1 MIIEYNLYKI
11 NKTSLL
17 TNFTLRGNFLT
28 KKIFKKNSK
37 QTLIFLRAPKH
48 FNIGKH
54 KVSSFV
60 NFYKYDYKFCYKIPT
75 EQFLNNKALFLKFFP
90 LFHKLHFL
98 YVINSI
104 KICTKLKI
112 K

>member
-1 MIIEYNLYKI
+1 MYKLNKVSNLNHVI
-11 NKTSLL
+11 
-17 TNFTLRGNFLT
+17 LRGNYMT
-28 KKIFKKNSK
+28 KKVIKNVSK

-60 NFYKYDYKFCYKIPT
+60 NSRIHIYKFNFSFPT
-75 EQFLNNKALFLKFFP
+75 AQFIKNKFFIYRLFS
-90 LFHKLHFL
+90 LFHKMNIL
-98 YVINSI
+98 YTITSIRIN
-104 KICTKLKI
+104 TKLKI

>member
-1 MIIEYNLYKI
+1 MYKL
-11 NKTSLL
+11 NKTSIL
-17 TNFTLRGNFLT
+17 TKYILRGNYLT

-60 NFYKYDYKFCYKIPT
+60 NYHKYEYNFDYKLPT
-75 EQFLNNKALFLKFFP
+75 EHFLENKIFFLKLFS
-90 LFHKLHFL
+90 LFHKMHFL
-98 YVINSI
+98 FIMNSLRI
-104 KICTKLKI
+104 TTKVKI
-112 K
+112 KW

>member
-1 MIIEYNLYKI
+1 MTKLI
-11 NKTSLL
+11 
-17 TNFTLRGNFLT
+17 LRGNYLT
-28 KKIFKKNSK
+28 KKFFKKNSK

-60 NFYKYDYKFCYKIPT
+60 NFKSYLYNVNYSLFIS
-75 EQFLNNKALFLKFFP
+75 QFLLNKNFFFSILT
-90 LFHKLHFL
+90 LFHKLNIL

-104 KICTKLKI
+104 KVKTKI
-112 K
+112 KIK

>member
-1 MIIEYNLYKI
+1 MYKI
-11 NKTSLL
+11 NKTSILNKL
-17 TNFTLRGNFLT
+17 VLRGNYLT

-60 NFYKYDYKFCYKIPT
+60 NYHKYEYNFDYQLPT
-75 EQFLNNKALFLKFFP
+75 EQILNNKTFFLKLFG
-90 LFHKLHFL
+90 LFHKMHFL
-98 YVINSI
+98 YIVNSVRLT
-104 KICTKLKI
+104 TKVKI
-112 K
+112 KW

>member
-1 MIIEYNLYKI
+1 MYKI
-11 NKTSLL
+11 NKNITLEKFS
-17 TNFTLRGNFLT
+17 LRGNYLT

-60 NFYKYDYKFCYKIPT
+60 NFKKYNYYLNYKIPT
-75 EQFLNNKALFLKFFP
+75 NEFFKNKLFFYKIYNI
-90 LFHKLHFL
+90 FHKFHFL
-98 YVINSI
+98 YILNSI
-104 KICTKLKI
+104 KITTSLKI
-112 K
+112 KW

>member
-1 MIIEYNLYKI
+1 MLK
-11 NKTSLL
+11 KLV
-17 TNFTLRGNFLT
+17 LRGNYLT
-28 KKIFKKNSK
+28 KKLFKKNSK

-54 KVSSFV
+54 KISSFV
-60 NFYKYDYKFCYKIPT
+60 NFYKYVYNCNYNIPSNQILT
-75 EQFLNNKALFLKFFP
+75 NSVFVFSLFH

-104 KICTKLKI
+104 RLTTTVKI
-112 K
+112 KW

>member
-1 MIIEYNLYKI
+1 MYKL
-11 NKTSLL
+11 NKN
-17 TNFTLRGNFLT
+17 TNMTKLILRGNYLT
-28 KKIFKKNSK
+28 KKFFKKNSK

-60 NFYKYDYKFCYKIPT
+60 NFKSYLYNVNYSLFIS
-75 EQFLNNKALFLKFFP
+75 QFLLNKNFFFSILT
-90 LFHKLHFL
+90 LFHKLNVL

-104 KICTKLKI
+104 KVKTKI
-112 K
+112 KIK

>member
-1 MIIEYNLYKI
+1 MYKL
-11 NKTSLL
+11 NKN
-17 TNFTLRGNFLT
+17 TNMTKLILRGNYLT
-28 KKIFKKNSK
+28 KKFFKKNSK

-60 NFYKYDYKFCYKIPT
+60 NFKSYLYNVNYSLFIS
-75 EQFLNNKALFLKFFP
+75 QFLLNKNFFFSILT
-90 LFHKLHFL
+90 LFHKLNIL

-104 KICTKLKI
+104 KVKTKI
-112 K
+112 KIK

>member
-1 MIIEYNLYKI
+1 MISKNTTLKEF
-11 NKTSLL
+11 S
-17 TNFTLRGNFLT
+17 LRGNYLT

-54 KVSSFV
+54 KISSFV
-60 NFYKYDYKFCYKIPT
+60 NFKTYNYYFNYIIPT
-75 EQFLNNKALFLKFFP
+75 NDFFKNKLLFSKIYNI
-90 LFHKLHFL
+90 FHKFHFL
-98 YVINSI
+98 YILNSV
-104 KICTKLKI
+104 KITTSLKI

>member
-1 MIIEYNLYKI
+1 MEKFL
-11 NKTSLL
+11 
-17 TNFTLRGNFLT
+17 LRGNYLT
-28 KKIFKKNSK
+28 KKILKKNTK

-60 NFYKYDYKFCYKIPT
+60 NYKSYSYILKYNIPT
-75 EQFLNNKALFLKFFP
+75 IEFLNNKLLFYKIYNI
-90 LFHKLHFL
+90 FHKFHLL
-98 YVINSI
+98 YILNSI
-104 KICTKLKI
+104 KITTSLKI

>member
-1 MIIEYNLYKI
+1 MYKI
-11 NKTSLL
+11 NKIINL
-17 TNFTLRGNFLT
+17 TKFSLRGNYLT

-54 KVSSFV
+54 KISSFTNFKKYHYFLNYKV
-60 NFYKYDYKFCYKIPT
+60 PTNEFLQNKYFFYKIY
-75 EQFLNNKALFLKFFP
+75 NV
-90 LFHKLHFL
+90 FHSFHFL
-98 YVINSI
+98 YIINSI
-104 KICTKLKI
+104 KISTFLKI